1 MTIVLLFRRYRT
13 TLLWQFEKLYRLP
26 MSKSCGRL
34 RVLCY
39 RGEMLAPVLTY
50 RDCTGTDWQEGV
62 WITNLTLEVIS
73 GLLLVV
79 YLWLSA
85 GEATELAGL
94 TRKAT
99 LLEVHVGRYLKRKAA
114 RKASLMKAQILQ
126 FWGPQL
132 QCFTSYNA
140 EGG

>member
-1 MTIVLLFRRYRT
+1 M
-13 TLLWQFEKLYRLP
+13 
-26 MSKSCGRL
+26 
-34 RVLCY
+34 LCY

-79 YLWLSA
+79 YLWVSA

-94 TRKAT
+94 TSKAA
-99 LLEVHVGRYLKRKAA
+99 LLKVGRYLKRKAA

-126 FWGPQL
+126 FWGPYVATMFYL
-132 QCFTSYNA
+132 LGGTMLKEA
-140 EGG
+140 EQRRGYA